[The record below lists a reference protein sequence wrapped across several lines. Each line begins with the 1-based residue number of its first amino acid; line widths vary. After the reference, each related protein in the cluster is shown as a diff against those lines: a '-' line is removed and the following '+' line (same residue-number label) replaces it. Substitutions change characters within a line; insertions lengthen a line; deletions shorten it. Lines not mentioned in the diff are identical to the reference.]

1 MDTILLLVQKMPM
14 GIFAFLFLIGFFLL
28 YFILYFYI
36 NKNLN
41 QICIIVFND
50 KNRYKSPLELFD
62 FIYISF
68 IPTTFWK
75 ELLSLKNFFKFKKLY
90 QKDFFMKMD
99 EKNLKRLLN
108 EFPFFFALQ
117 YSAFICGILFMCLI
131 TGSYYFEI

>member
-62 FIYISF
+62 FIY
-68 IPTTFWK
+68 
-75 ELLSLKNFFKFKKLY
+75 
-90 QKDFFMKMD
+90 
-99 EKNLKRLLN
+99 
-108 EFPFFFALQ
+108 
-117 YSAFICGILFMCLI
+117 
-131 TGSYYFEI
+131 